1 MYVSIRFERKTGLVI
16 FPIGN
21 GDKHFSVGIEDVEL
35 YTSKV
40 SSSKGVMHR
49 VAFLAPKKFPKT
61 MWWQKIYTVSFMP
74 RTPESA
80 QILWT
85 EVNHYMDKTKPIPK
99 GFYRNWQNLLE
110 DRESTEEVKKETL
123 TPELYAQAPFYDR
136 KNGKY
141 LDKEFW

>member
-1 MYVSIRFERKTGLVI
+1 
-16 FPIGN
+16 
-21 GDKHFSVGIEDVEL
+21 
-35 YTSKV
+35 
-40 SSSKGVMHR
+40 
-49 VAFLAPKKFPKT
+49 

-85 EVNHYMDKTKPIPK
+85 EVNHYMDKSKPIPK
-99 GFYRNWQNLLE
+99 GFYLNWQQVME
-110 DRESTEEVKKETL
+110 DPESDQKMKKETL